1 MRFVTCNKK
10 PYHTTFIK
18 KESAYVNKNRTIWV
32 RIKEGKKEKL
42 LLGPPTEQSW
52 RFPEQITN
60 VEERQDVVLHDEY
73 VSLTKCLNI
82 LFRKI
87 EHLISLNSL
96 G

>member
-1 MRFVTCNKK
+1 M
-10 PYHTTFIK
+10 
-18 KESAYVNKNRTIWV
+18 NKNRTIWMKF
-32 RIKEGKKEKL
+32 KEGQKEKL
-42 LLGPPTEQSW
+42 RLGPPTEQSW

-60 VEERQDVVLHDEY
+60 VEKRQDAVLHDEY

-87 EHLISLNSL
+87 EYLISLNSL